1 MEEQSNMKKETLLE
15 IILGTIGGLVFAI
28 GMCMCLL
35 PEWNM
40 FTAGVIT
47 TIIGFVILLCIIPV
61 YKSSHPKKEKENK
74 PINWGIVLT
83 WTVGVVGA
91 LIMGFGM
98 SKILVV
104 NASTS
109 DMIVGIIT
117 GVVGLVICVLN
128 YPVYAYIKSN
138 KE

>member
-1 MEEQSNMKKETLLE
+1 MKKETLLE

-28 GMCMCLL
+28 GMCMCLI

-40 FTAGVIT
+40 FRTGVIVA
-47 TIIGFVILLCIIPV
+47 IIGFVILLGIIPV
-61 YKSSHPKKEKENK
+61 HRKSHPRKQHG
-74 PINWGIVLT
+74 PIDWGLVAT
-83 WTVGVVGA
+83 WAIGVVGS

-98 SKILVV
+98 SRIMVGE
-104 NASTS
+104 ASTT
-109 DMIVGIIT
+109 DMIVGLIT

-128 YPVYAYIKSN
+128 YPIYAYIKSN

>member
-1 MEEQSNMKKETLLE
+1 MKKETLLE

-40 FTAGVIT
+40 FTAGVII
-47 TIIGFVILLCIIPV
+47 TIIGFIVLLGIIPV
-61 YKSSHPKKEKENK
+61 YRSAHPKKEKEHK
-74 PINWGIVLT
+74 EINWGIVLT

-98 SKILVV
+98 SKILVG
-104 NASTS
+104 NASIS
-109 DMIVGIIT
+109 DMIVGLIT
-117 GVVGLVICVLN
+117 GVVGLIICVLN